1 MYLKIGHK
9 EVGENNPVFIIA
21 ELSANHLGNFNLAVK
36 LSGYEGIRG

>member
-21 ELSANHLGNFNLAVK
+21 ELSANLGDFQLG
-36 LSGYEGIRG
+36 S